1 MAKTDGQ
8 DGVPSAKAMTPTQ
21 QAEEEARR
29 IYLGLMGYL
38 DELCCDEDK
47 KLIEKD
53 IAAALQRFADAEVE
67 NALVRGF
74 DKGRSRG
81 LDEAAGIAKVCN
93 YDPPIPLTAGEEF
106 ILNKIATQILRLKS
120 GAK

>member
-1 MAKTDGQ
+1 
-8 DGVPSAKAMTPTQ
+8 MTPTQ
-21 QAEEEARR
+21 RAEEVT
-29 IYLGLMGYL
+29 M
-38 DELCCDEDK
+38 ELCGRLAVLVPRMEWK
-47 KLIEKD
+47 KIEKEL
-53 IAAALQRFADAEVE
+53 AAALQRFADAEVE